1 MTRDRRLE
9 SPRRHLI
16 WTLAVTALLT
26 VAAGATPS
34 PAVAQKVRFEITPYY
49 GHSFLGSFE
58 IDDYEFGRL
67 DLEIDDGTVDGVVI
81 GFPLRRNLHLELF
94 VNEQE
99 TGFGLD
105 EGPFLGAAYL
115 GGMDVD
121 YYQAGVS
128 WTGSLGQVRPFAS
141 LTAGVTRLAPSSDFL
156 PESESHFSIGLGGG
170 VKVFFTD
177 HVGLRLDARLLV
189 TDTSDEDGCCYDCC
203 YGAERDD
210 LVQGLVSA
218 GLVFAF

>member
-1 MTRDRRLE
+1 MTRVRRLE
-9 SPRRHLI
+9 PPSRHLI
-16 WTLAVTALLT
+16 GTLRLTALLT
-26 VAAGATPS
+26 VVAAATSS
-34 PAVAQKVRFEITPYY
+34 PAVAQKERFEITPYY

-67 DLEIDDGTVDGVVI
+67 DLEIDDATVDGIVI
-81 GFPLRRNLHLELF
+81 GFPIRRNLHLELF
-94 VNEQE
+94 LNEQE

-105 EGPFLGAAYL
+105 EGPFLGATHL
-115 GGMDVD
+115 GGIDVN

-128 WTGSLGQVRPFAS
+128 WTASMGQVRPFAS
-141 LTAGVTRLAPSSDFL
+141 LGAGVTRLAPNSDFL
-156 PESESHFSIGLGGG
+156 PESESHFSVGFGGG
-170 VKVFFTD
+170 VKIFFAD
-177 HVGLRLDARLLV
+177 HVGFRLDARLLV
-189 TDTSDEDGCCYDCC
+189 TDTSGEDACCHGCC